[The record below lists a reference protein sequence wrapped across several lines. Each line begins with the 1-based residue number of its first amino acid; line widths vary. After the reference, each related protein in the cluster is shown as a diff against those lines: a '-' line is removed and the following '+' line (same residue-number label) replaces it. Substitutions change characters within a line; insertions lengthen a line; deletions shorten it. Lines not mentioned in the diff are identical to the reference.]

1 MADQS
6 NSNQDA
12 PSYHN
17 ASQKT
22 ANESLTEKI
31 RRAGES
37 ERKAKEQE
45 DQDRPEEHERER
57 KLSQEEQIAFG
68 DQSAGDE
75 AMNDALVR
83 HTDAQTETEKAKTE
97 IMRWIA
103 SETFGFMK
111 WWCCFVGLIVWM
123 YIGTKQGD
131 VEKEV
136 IITLLGTTTV
146 SVVGLVGFIVRGL
159 FGVKD
164 DKSPK

>member
-1 MADQS
+1 
-6 NSNQDA
+6 
-12 PSYHN
+12 
-17 ASQKT
+17 
-22 ANESLTEKI
+22 
-31 RRAGES
+31 
-37 ERKAKEQE
+37 
-45 DQDRPEEHERER
+45 
-57 KLSQEEQIAFG
+57 
-68 DQSAGDE
+68 
-75 AMNDALVR
+75 
-83 HTDAQTETEKAKTE
+83 
-97 IMRWIA
+97 
-103 SETFGFMK
+103 MK